1 MINPFVENLDALTLP
16 EVENKIV
23 ELQSKY
29 FKTNNPQVQTQIAN
43 LLEIYKSE
51 AQARRAHQ
59 SIQNQQNDKNDLD
72 SLINIS

>member
-1 MINPFVENLDALTLP
+1 MINPFIENLDALTLP

-29 FKTNNPQVQTQIAN
+29 FKTNNPQVQMQIAN
-43 LLEIYKSE
+43 LLDIYKSE
-51 AQARRAHQ
+51 AQTRRAQQ